1 MSKKQ
6 ILSAGQELQRVQLA
20 NWLGVPKAM
29 VTPCSLILPRDLPFE
44 TWAAMGPKLGQIH
57 RMSAWIIGDWLAGG
71 EIRYGETYAQF
82 ADSTGLLPEYLM
94 ILKYV
99 ASRIDADRRKPG
111 LSFGH
116 HKVVAPLEPDEQ
128 DRLLAEAESHAWT
141 RDQLAEAVRL
151 FKAQIE
157 SPADDDG
164 HGLADG
170 PDDDSE
176 GDSNVVIVIERE
188 PVVDTNTGTQ
198 QADLVGED
206 YAAEADAA
214 DDIARY
220 SVEDWQKLPSKK
232 RRQIIEEGFAS
243 GYSHLNKQTN
253 ESIDW
258 AKFSEN
264 AVTGCLHGCPF
275 CYARDIAQRFFSYG
289 FAPYFHPHRLA
300 APGNVKVP
308 DAAFSDPSFKN
319 IFIDSMGDLFGQWV
333 PVEWIEAEIAMA
345 RRNPQWNFLSLTK
358 FPQRAAEFE
367 FPDNF
372 WIGTTVDAQARLH
385 HAEQAF
391 SKIRCRTKWLSCE
404 PLLTPLK
411 FTRLDLFQWI
421 VIGGASR
428 STQTPEWRPPFA
440 WIVDLYQQARAAG
453 LKIYMKTNLGIA
465 DDIRVKE
472 FAWAEQEQKR
482 LPDALKYL
490 KGMK

>member
-1 MSKKQ
+1 
-6 ILSAGQELQRVQLA
+6 
-20 NWLGVPKAM
+20 
-29 VTPCSLILPRDLPFE
+29 
-44 TWAAMGPKLGQIH
+44 
-57 RMSAWIIGDWLAGG
+57 
-71 EIRYGETYAQF
+71 
-82 ADSTGLLPEYLM
+82 
-94 ILKYV
+94 
-99 ASRIDADRRKPG
+99 
-111 LSFGH
+111 
-116 HKVVAPLEPDEQ
+116 
-128 DRLLAEAESHAWT
+128 
-141 RDQLAEAVRL
+141 
-151 FKAQIE
+151 
-157 SPADDDG
+157 
-164 HGLADG
+164 
-170 PDDDSE
+170 
-176 GDSNVVIVIERE
+176 
-188 PVVDTNTGTQ
+188 
-198 QADLVGED
+198 
-206 YAAEADAA
+206 
-214 DDIARY
+214 
-220 SVEDWQKLPSKK
+220 
-232 RRQIIEEGFAS
+232 
-243 GYSHLNKQTN
+243 
-253 ESIDW
+253 
-258 AKFSEN
+258 
-264 AVTGCLHGCPF
+264 
-275 CYARDIAQRFFSYG
+275 
-289 FAPYFHPHRLA
+289 
-300 APGNVKVP
+300 
-308 DAAFSDPSFKN
+308 
-319 IFIDSMGDLFGQWV
+319 
-333 PVEWIEAEIAMA
+333 MA